1 MDKTIRQI
9 IRKLQARD
17 CDLGMTNAEL
27 RRIQNELRTAQEK
40 YQEAKAALDV
50 WETKAKLEGVK
61 LGKTVAASTTIKA
74 DAECK
79 ELEDKFKQL
88 AAEKRKI
95 EINLAELKEIFKTF
109 KDEAE
114 KKISEMEEKVKLAEE
129 KAHASDLLLTAANQK
144 LQSTNSNDNTNFTPS
159 DAYKQM
165 MKEKENL
172 ISEKFKLNEELNRS
186 KRQLES
192 LRHELIQ
199 LSSQQVPSAASNSEA
214 VVGMT
219 GSPTSL
225 KVCFSCLQNHK

>member
-61 LGKTVAASTTIKA
+61 LGQTAAVSSTTKS
-74 DAECK
+74 DA
-79 ELEDKFKQL
+79 ELEDKLKKL
-88 AAEKRKI
+88 AAEKKKI
-95 EINLAELKEIFKTF
+95 EINLTELKEIFKTF

-114 KKISEMEEKVKLAEE
+114 KKTSEMEEKVKLAEE

-144 LQSTNSNDNTNFTPS
+144 LQSTNNNDNTNFTPS

-186 KRQLES
+186 KRQVES

-199 LSSQQVPSAASNSEA
+199 LSSQQVSSAAASNSEA

-219 GSPTSL
+219 GSPTAI
-225 KVCFSCLQNHK
+225 KVSSCCLWNHN